1 MKIYKLIAL
10 GLFISITAAA
20 QTGRE
25 TGTKYG
31 TGEDS
36 LECLKNLSLY
46 SEDLR
51 NKNYDAA
58 YPAWEAA
65 FNNCPAATVNLY
77 IDGATLLEH
86 KIKKNKDAATF
97 EDLYQ
102 KLMKVYDQR
111 MEFFGDN
118 RRTPT
123 PEIKGFKALDMLK
136 YKRNDA
142 EVLAQAY
149 ALLDESVNYSKEK
162 SQLAFL
168 ATFMTTS
175 VNMYKMGKI
184 DAMKLVEDYTLVTD
198 GLDNQLKNPA
208 RAKYHGQI
216 EKVKGSVET
225 LFANSGAAN
234 CETIDQIFAPQLE
247 DKKFDL
253 AWLKM
258 VSRLLVRGLCDDSEL
273 LYKVSEYQHNIE
285 PSSASAY
292 GLAKMYLKSND
303 MNRAIDYFKEAI
315 DLCEDND
322 QKGEFLQQ
330 LGLVYLTQEKYSA
343 ARASA
348 LRAIELRPNWG
359 APYIV
364 IGKAYAISANTIGTK
379 ELEKKSAYW
388 AAVDKFM
395 KAKSVDPS
403 VAKEA
408 DELIRTYSV
417 HFPATDEIFFEGYK
431 NGETYTVGGWINEK
445 TTIRAK

>member
-1 MKIYKLIAL
+1 
-10 GLFISITAAA
+10 
-20 QTGRE
+20 
-25 TGTKYG
+25 
-31 TGEDS
+31 
-36 LECLKNLSLY
+36 
-46 SEDLR
+46 
-51 NKNYDAA
+51 
-58 YPAWEAA
+58 
-65 FNNCPAATVNLY
+65 
-77 IDGATLLEH
+77 
-86 KIKKNKDAATF
+86 
-97 EDLYQ
+97 
-102 KLMKVYDQR
+102 
-111 MEFFGDN
+111 
-118 RRTPT
+118 
-123 PEIKGFKALDMLK
+123 
-136 YKRNDA
+136 
-142 EVLAQAY
+142 
-149 ALLDESVNYSKEK
+149 
-162 SQLAFL
+162 
-168 ATFMTTS
+168 
-175 VNMYKMGKI
+175 MGKI

-208 RAKYHGQI
+208 RAKYYEQI
-216 EKVKGSVET
+216 ENIKGSVET

-234 CETIDQIFAPQLE
+234 CETINQIFAPQLE

-258 VSRLLVRGLCDDSEL
+258 VSRLLVRGMCDDSEL

-303 MNRAIDYFKEAI
+303 INKAINYFKEAI
-315 DLCEDND
+315 DLSENND

-330 LGLVYLTQEKYSA
+330 LGLVYLTQENYSA

-379 ELEKKSAYW
+379 EIEKKSAYW

-408 DELIRTYSV
+408 DELIRTYSA
-417 HFPATDEIFFEGYK
+417 HFPATNEVFFEGYK
-431 NGETYTVGGWINEK
+431 NGDTYTVGGWINEK
-445 TTIRAK
+445 TTIRVKQ

>member
-1 MKIYKLIAL
+1 VL

-20 QTGRE
+20 QTGKE

-46 SEDLR
+46 SEDFR

-65 FNNCPAATVNLY
+65 FNTCPGATVNLY
-77 IDGATLLEH
+77 IDGATLIEN
-86 KIKKNKDAATF
+86 KIKKNKDAAEF
-97 EDLYQ
+97 EELYQ

-111 MEFFGDN
+111 MEYFGDN
-118 RRTPT
+118 QRTPT

-136 YKRNDA
+136 YKRNDG
-142 EVLAQAY
+142 EVLSEAY

-175 VNMYKMGKI
+175 VNMYKMEKI
-184 DAMKLVEDYTLVTD
+184 DAIKLVEDYTLVTD
-198 GLDNQLKNPA
+198 ALDNQLNNPA
-208 RAKYHGQI
+208 RSKHHDQI
-216 EKVKGSVET
+216 ENVKGSVES

-234 CETIDQIFAPQLE
+234 CETINQIFAPQLD

-258 VSRLLVRGLCDDSEL
+258 VSRMLVRGMCDDSEL

-285 PSSASAY
+285 PSSSSAY

-303 MNRAIDYFKEAI
+303 IDKAINYLKEAI
-315 DLCEDND
+315 DLSEDND

-330 LGLVYLTQEKYSA
+330 LGLVYLTQENYSA
-343 ARASA
+343 ARSSA
-348 LRAIELRPNWG
+348 LRAIELRPSWG

-364 IGKAYAISANTIGTK
+364 IGKAYAISANSIGTK
-379 ELEKKSAYW
+379 EIEKKSAYW

-395 KAKSVDPS
+395 KAKSIDS
-403 VAKEA
+403 SIAKEA

-417 HFPATDEIFFEGYK
+417 HFPSTDEVFFEGLK
-431 NGETYTVGGWINEK
+431 NGDTYTVGGWINEK
-445 TTIRAK
+445 TTIRVK